1 MVQCL
6 KDSNG
11 SVHVCNHYFSHQPKA
26 DCNLADVGEVGW
38 Q

>member
-6 KDSNG
+6 KGSNG
-11 SVHVCNHYFSHQPKA
+11 SVHVSNHYFPHQPRA
-26 DCNLADVGEVGW
+26 DCSLADVGEVGW